1 MEIKLKSCS
10 NIHLLKQIHL
20 FISRNNIPIDIT
32 TSLKNTNT
40 NTISQTGGGS
50 ISEVRLA
57 EKAKNIIHNETNIDP
72 AHLIYKPAWTPY
84 SVISQFVTNLLFQ
97 KQNDN
102 MNDQQNQNTLNSVLH
117 KKQIITDPILG
128 LETLSKPIQKK
139 TTILPE
145 KISSLFLHIET
156 NHTNPLESIK
166 GTKLYYLMQRTDQCT
181 HLV

>member
-1 MEIKLKSCS
+1 
-10 NIHLLKQIHL
+10 
-20 FISRNNIPIDIT
+20 
-32 TSLKNTNT
+32 
-40 NTISQTGGGS
+40 
-50 ISEVRLA
+50 
-57 EKAKNIIHNETNIDP
+57 
-72 AHLIYKPAWTPY
+72 
-84 SVISQFVTNLLFQ
+84 
-97 KQNDN
+97 

>member
-40 NTISQTGGGS
+40 TSQTGGS
-50 ISEVRLA
+50 VSEVRLA
-57 EKAKNIIHNETNIDP
+57 EKAKNIIHDETNIDP
-72 AHLIYKPAWTPY
+72 AHLIYKPSWTPY
-84 SVISQFVTNLLFQ
+84 SVVSQFLTNILSQ
-97 KQNDN
+97 KQNDTT
-102 MNDQQNQNTLNSVLH
+102 NDQQNQNTLNSVLN

>member
-20 FISRNNIPIDIT
+20 FISQNNIPIDIT

-40 NTISQTGGGS
+40 ITGGGS
-50 ISEVRLA
+50 ISEVKLA
-57 EKAKNIIHNETNIDP
+57 EKAKNLIQTETNIDP

-84 SVISQFVTNLLFQ
+84 SAIYNFVTNILSQ
-97 KQNDN
+97 KEKDTT
-102 MNDQQNQNTLNSVLH
+102 NDQQNQNTLNSVLNLNQ
-117 KKQIITDPILG
+117 KQIITDPTIG

>member
-20 FISRNNIPIDIT
+20 FISRNHIPIDIT

-40 NTISQTGGGS
+40 TSQTGGS
-50 ISEVRLA
+50 VSEVRLA

-84 SVISQFVTNLLFQ
+84 SVFSQFVTNITNNIFSQ
-97 KQNDN
+97 KQ
-102 MNDQQNQNTLNSVLH
+102 NDQQNQNTLNSVLN
-117 KKQIITDPILG
+117 KKQIITDPTIG

-156 NHTNPLESIK
+156 NHTNPIESIK

>member
-20 FISRNNIPIDIT
+20 FISQNNIPIDIT
-32 TSLKNTNT
+32 TSPK
-40 NTISQTGGGS
+40 NTISQTGGS

-57 EKAKNIIHNETNIDP
+57 EKAKNLIHNETNIDP
-72 AHLIYKPAWTPY
+72 AHMIYKPAWTPY
-84 SVISQFVTNLLFQ
+84 SVFSQLITNIFSQ
-97 KQNDN
+97 KQNDTT
-102 MNDQQNQNTLNSVLH
+102 NDQQNQNTLNSVLNQ
-117 KKQIITDPILG
+117 KQIITDPIIG
-128 LETLSKPIQKK
+128 LETLSKSIQKK

-166 GTKLYYLMQRTDQCT
+166 GTKIYYLMQRTDQCT